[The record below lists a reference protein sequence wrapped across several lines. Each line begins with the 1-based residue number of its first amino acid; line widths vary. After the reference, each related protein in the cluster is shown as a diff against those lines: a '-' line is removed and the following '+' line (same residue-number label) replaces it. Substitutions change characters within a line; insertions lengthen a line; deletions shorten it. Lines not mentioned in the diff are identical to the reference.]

1 MIDKILSG
9 KTIPELFKL
18 NTIKAI
24 DRLCASVI
32 DIPAVYLE
40 GVVKQKRAEIEGRV
54 KLTQE
59 STKQIAQQ
67 IKIPEEYVKN
77 AGKKFAHRVVREQM
91 NLDTIAENA
100 VKELEEENNT
110 KTNRTGN
117 DKSSPQQKIINDDWL
132 NNFEKEARYKS
143 TKEMQQLF
151 GRILAGEI
159 KQPGSYS
166 IKAVKAL
173 SELDPA
179 VAKLFKQL
187 CSCASFISLPGFS
200 HVIVDARVISLGGN
214 AGSNALKKFGL
225 GFSELNLLNEYGLI
239 ISDFN
244 SWHDYQLC
252 LWSKEK
258 AFFYF
263 SKQQGTIQLFNENV
277 IKKEGMIL
285 LPFYHRKQDWM
296 LNSRKEYAVKK
307 TLPVSGVCL
316 SKIGRELSQ
325 IVDIEPAEE
334 YTQELKQYFYRM
346 NLEMVPYLKKYSR

>member
-18 NTIKAI
+18 NTVKAI

-32 DIPAVYLE
+32 DIPAAYLE
-40 GVVKQKRAEIEGRV
+40 GVAKEKRVEIEGRV

-59 STKQIAQQ
+59 STEQIAQQ
-67 IKIPEEYVKN
+67 IQVPEEYIKS

-91 NLDTIAENA
+91 NLDTIAKNA
-100 VKELEEENNT
+100 VRELEENNT
-110 KTNRTGN
+110 KTNQNGN
-117 DKSSPQQKIINDDWL
+117 NSSNAQQKMINDDWL
-132 NNFEKEARYKS
+132 NNFEKEAKYKS
-143 TKEMQQLF
+143 TEEMQHLF

-173 SELDPA
+173 SELDPT
-179 VAKLFKQL
+179 VAKLFKRL
-187 CSCASFISLPGFS
+187 CSCASFISPHGFN

-214 AGSNALKKFGL
+214 AGSNALKQFGL
-225 GFSELNLLNEYGLI
+225 GFLELNLLNEYGLI

-252 LWSKEK
+252 IWSEEK
-258 AFFYF
+258 GFLYS
-263 SKQQGTIQLFNENV
+263 SKPGTAQLFKENV
-277 IKKEGMIL
+277 IKEKGMIL
-285 LPFYHRKQDWM
+285 LPFYHQKQSWM
-296 LNSRKEYAVKK
+296 LNPRKEYKAK
-307 TLPVSGVCL
+307 TSLQMSGICF

-325 IVDIEPAEE
+325 IVDVEPIEE
-334 YTQELKQYFYRM
+334 YTQALKHYFYRM
-346 NLEMVPYLKKYSR
+346 NFEMVPYLKNIQDS